1 MRRQKKY
8 FIFTIILI
16 LAVVTTII
24 VIQNRYIPESKAE
37 EKTGKAIKITFS
49 SGSKTGAFD
58 NVTKTLKA
66 NINSG
71 YVTLPENFQDT
82 ISMNAESYF
91 SKVDDETYYFTE
103 GDYSYTFTG
112 WKIKGSI
119 LYTPMETVFQPG
131 DVVNYDTLD
140 INKDGTVELEAV
152 WGKVIYAQNEYTGR
166 YYTDYWIYDKEYTE
180 ANYKATEAWNY
191 KYENSILTLNKGK
204 NVDEPICSL
213 DYAYFLLY
221 NDSNNED
228 MNNAYLNVLML
239 TGNLDYVKGNT
250 NSSNQANFFTQ
261 YKTYIDNNLIK
272 AGFIED
278 ENNYTKTD
286 LLYNVEEHYI
296 WGEYTAQTSAWGYV
310 SKVYYGSDRNNKA
323 PCFTF
328 KSLSAKNYAI
338 DWNSYNYSDVMIG
351 NIRFDSA
358 MFRIISSSG
367 KRPLVISPS
376 QNATETSFYGGQYN
390 YVEFTSRAVVYSNSV
405 SVLRP
410 GGIQNV
416 VVNGGKFGSWQTSW
430 SSSLSSMQYDINW
443 YMGKN
448 TICGNINLGTTSNS
462 NMQVSI
468 NITIKLTITGGT
480 INGNIYGGSR
490 GIANNDLQN
499 RIINIIG
506 DKTDNI
512 KSNPKITGNIF
523 GAGDQGTLTGN
534 TYINI
539 KGSTKISGNIYGGGY
554 TFTATLYG
562 NANINIENS
571 IIQSSVF
578 AGGYNGNIDVD
589 SNGNGGNTNLKI
601 NLSQINGE
609 IFGVGKGGTQ
619 SITIEYRNGASN
631 SQYNW
636 KTTKFLPEDSFFTS
650 GRESFYKDYD
660 TDWSWNKP
668 STGFPFLITDK
679 TSAYYGYV
687 CAYTTKEIYWTS
699 NNKENI
705 DFKHFRTFYYL
716 SLAYVKKDVKIEIDN
731 STIGTATNG
740 KGNIYGGGSI
750 AVVYGDVDINI
761 NNTTI
766 YGDIY
771 GGGDGTSQPQ
781 NVTLYKPQSEENYVA
796 PSYKVDEK
804 TGNVTTQVE
813 SVNSL
818 EKFGEFKWSND
829 QSILENGGIDYTN
842 KLIYS
847 PNTEG
852 LGSVK
857 GNVTLNVNKSSI
869 KGKIYGGGNAGN
881 VAGNTE
887 LNVEEA
893 NVGSNLYT
901 GGNSGSVDGYT
912 KLTINSGTYGTV
924 FGGGYSGKVLG
935 NSTVEIIK
943 GTYAN
948 IFGGGDQSYIQ
959 GSTNVTV
966 GQENSNE
973 SLIVTGLV
981 YGGGRGYDANGD
993 GDASDFTTVYGS
1005 SEVLI
1010 QGINT
1015 KVENYGSIK
1024 LGAVAGNVD
1033 VNFKNYWSGNSTAK
1047 YKTMN
1052 GIDRATTVSFDNS
1065 YVLLEN
1071 KDTSGNLEGIQAIEN
1086 LVIPSGSGLKIS
1098 ANGEITGNYDGGG
1111 ELYLDSLVCLTVQG
1125 NITGK
1130 TTLVLNPKL
1139 MENGTQGIRGGIKV
1153 PYLKVGGTAPE
1164 EIALVSGENNKYVI
1178 MQANKKTVQEEVGEN
1193 YIYYYIAND
1202 VTIENN
1208 ITIETNSIEN
1218 RKYKEEVTNT
1228 EEVKILD
1235 KGIFTT
1241 ENKIS
1246 YYLTNDA
1253 YNKKD
1258 YTKITRKLKMIS
1270 NTEVDKEVIIPKGTE
1285 VTMIENG
1292 EYYYYIVESENIT
1305 EISLSEFKK
1314 SSNNSKYNE
1323 LKDITNTDIVEKTT
1337 NEVTGTTSYL
1347 FKENYKFIFNFENTK
1362 GIKVDRYYPSL
1373 EVYYGE
1379 TTFGNEKKDVANNIV
1394 DIQKREYTINLTKD
1408 RDYYE
1413 NNSLI
1418 KLEGN
1423 LEIGSLKEN
1432 TYLKSQNLYL
1442 KLELKDTDNNVVKI
1456 PEGTKVTINNS
1467 NYEVKKGHVIVNIL
1481 NNLGTASVNKK
1492 LDIRID
1498 MTGVLKQDRIS
1509 KGEYKISVEYL
1520 NEREYEEI
1528 VEQEISVIEKQEGS
1542 YGIKA
1547 VVNAQEGVEDEELQ
1561 IIKNEE
1567 ETTRNIKIE
1576 YENASELKN
1585 MKIKIKAIERTGEF
1599 EYQETTNSKN
1609 KITLEKTEININET
1623 NEGEQDIKVTFQ
1635 KGISKGTY
1643 RIKVELRDEYDNI
1656 KTMDYVN
1663 FIVD

>member
-1 MRRQKKY
+1 
-8 FIFTIILI
+8 
-16 LAVVTTII
+16 
-24 VIQNRYIPESKAE
+24 
-37 EKTGKAIKITFS
+37 
-49 SGSKTGAFD
+49 
-58 NVTKTLKA
+58 
-66 NINSG
+66 
-71 YVTLPENFQDT
+71 
-82 ISMNAESYF
+82 
-91 SKVDDETYYFTE
+91 
-103 GDYSYTFTG
+103 
-112 WKIKGSI
+112 
-119 LYTPMETVFQPG
+119 
-131 DVVNYDTLD
+131 
-140 INKDGTVELEAV
+140 
-152 WGKVIYAQNEYTGR
+152 
-166 YYTDYWIYDKEYTE
+166 
-180 ANYKATEAWNY
+180 
-191 KYENSILTLNKGK
+191 
-204 NVDEPICSL
+204 
-213 DYAYFLLY
+213 
-221 NDSNNED
+221 
-228 MNNAYLNVLML
+228 
-239 TGNLDYVKGNT
+239 
-250 NSSNQANFFTQ
+250 
-261 YKTYIDNNLIK
+261 
-272 AGFIED
+272 
-278 ENNYTKTD
+278 
-286 LLYNVEEHYI
+286 
-296 WGEYTAQTSAWGYV
+296 
-310 SKVYYGSDRNNKA
+310 
-323 PCFTF
+323 
-328 KSLSAKNYAI
+328 
-338 DWNSYNYSDVMIG
+338 
-351 NIRFDSA
+351 
-358 MFRIISSSG
+358 
-367 KRPLVISPS
+367 
-376 QNATETSFYGGQYN
+376 
-390 YVEFTSRAVVYSNSV
+390 
-405 SVLRP
+405 
-410 GGIQNV
+410 
-416 VVNGGKFGSWQTSW
+416 
-430 SSSLSSMQYDINW
+430 
-443 YMGKN
+443 
-448 TICGNINLGTTSNS
+448 
-462 NMQVSI
+462 
-468 NITIKLTITGGT
+468 
-480 INGNIYGGSR
+480 
-490 GIANNDLQN
+490 
-499 RIINIIG
+499 
-506 DKTDNI
+506 
-512 KSNPKITGNIF
+512 
-523 GAGDQGTLTGN
+523 
-534 TYINI
+534 
-539 KGSTKISGNIYGGGY
+539 
-554 TFTATLYG
+554 
-562 NANINIENS
+562 
-571 IIQSSVF
+571 
-578 AGGYNGNIDVD
+578 
-589 SNGNGGNTNLKI
+589 
-601 NLSQINGE
+601 
-609 IFGVGKGGTQ
+609 
-619 SITIEYRNGASN
+619 
-631 SQYNW
+631 
-636 KTTKFLPEDSFFTS
+636 
-650 GRESFYKDYD
+650 
-660 TDWSWNKP
+660 
-668 STGFPFLITDK
+668 
-679 TSAYYGYV
+679 
-687 CAYTTKEIYWTS
+687 
-699 NNKENI
+699 
-705 DFKHFRTFYYL
+705 
-716 SLAYVKKDVKIEIDN
+716 
-731 STIGTATNG
+731 
-740 KGNIYGGGSI
+740 
-750 AVVYGDVDINI
+750 
-761 NNTTI
+761 
-766 YGDIY
+766 
-771 GGGDGTSQPQ
+771 
-781 NVTLYKPQSEENYVA
+781 
-796 PSYKVDEK
+796 
-804 TGNVTTQVE
+804 
-813 SVNSL
+813 
-818 EKFGEFKWSND
+818 
-829 QSILENGGIDYTN
+829 
-842 KLIYS
+842 
-847 PNTEG
+847 
-852 LGSVK
+852 
-857 GNVTLNVNKSSI
+857 
-869 KGKIYGGGNAGN
+869 
-881 VAGNTE
+881 
-887 LNVEEA
+887 
-893 NVGSNLYT
+893 
-901 GGNSGSVDGYT
+901 
-912 KLTINSGTYGTV
+912 
-924 FGGGYSGKVLG
+924 
-935 NSTVEIIK
+935 
-943 GTYAN
+943 
-948 IFGGGDQSYIQ
+948 
-959 GSTNVTV
+959 
-966 GQENSNE
+966 
-973 SLIVTGLV
+973 
-981 YGGGRGYDANGD
+981 
-993 GDASDFTTVYGS
+993 
-1005 SEVLI
+1005 
-1010 QGINT
+1010 
-1015 KVENYGSIK
+1015 
-1024 LGAVAGNVD
+1024 
-1033 VNFKNYWSGNSTAK
+1033 
-1047 YKTMN
+1047 MN

-1643 RIKVELRDEYDNI
+1643 RIQAELRDEYDNI